1 MLSLRHFK
9 SVSGLAV
16 LRLHQFADHLASF
29 NPSVQGN
36 DIAHWRK
43 FVSDFYSPTGV
54 MRQGLVHNQKNETK
68 QFEITT
74 HLLAR
79 YYHTL
84 FQSGIQNVQMFV
96 EQPRE
101 KQVGQGTI
109 VDCGKTSFIY
119 WFENECHVSL
129 NLRTSPVLNQLLT
142 DGIGGSAGPAEGAS
156 ESGSIY

>member
-1 MLSLRHFK
+1 MSLDFFRIVMLFSSVFLLEHYLMPRLRHLK
-9 SVSGLAV
+9 SGLAV
-16 LRLHQFADHLASF
+16 LRVHQFAEHLASF
-29 NPSVQGN
+29 NPLTQNN
-36 DIAHWRK
+36 DITHWRR
-43 FVSDFYSPTGV
+43 FVMDFYSPTGV
-54 MRQGLVHNQKNETK
+54 MRQGLVHSQKNETK

-84 FQSGIQNVQMFV
+84 FQSGIKNVQMFV

-101 KQVGQGTI
+101 KQMGQGTI

-129 NLRTSPVLNQLLT
+129 NL
-142 DGIGGSAGPAEGAS
+142 GISRVPS
-156 ESGSIY
+156 RC